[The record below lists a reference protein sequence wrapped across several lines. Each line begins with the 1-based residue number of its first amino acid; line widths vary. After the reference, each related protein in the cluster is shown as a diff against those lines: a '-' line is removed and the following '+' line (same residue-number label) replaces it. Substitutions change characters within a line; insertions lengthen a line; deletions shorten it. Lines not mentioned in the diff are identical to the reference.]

1 MEGGKG
7 ESEVP
12 EGVVVGK
19 VRALVAEV
27 GNQPIERA
35 VGKAAYALGG
45 DDVNIDGVGAE
56 GEGGGVP
63 DGIEDDIMDGVEW
76 TVAVPANKE
85 TARECGPELGSG
97 QPGDGVDVVAA
108 DDTQKER
115 PHIASIPCPPPQI
128 RLLLSHLLLPIRKR
142 DYALGSAVIGGGTG
156 RLGR

>member
-63 DGIEDDIMDGVEW
+63 DGIEDDIVD
-76 TVAVPANKE
+76 KE
-85 TARECGPELGSG
+85 TAREGGPEFGSG